1 VAKTLEQATKTGLEQ
16 ILAETAHVGKKVN
29 GWQITI
35 TGKYGTDYLFRAA
48 TALVGLGANL
58 PQDALYPL
66 TTIEGNGRQL
76 NGTHKYEGQAA
87 CGEWLLVVNDVQRRV
102 FFC

>member
-16 ILAETAHVGKKVN
+16 ILAETAHLGQKVN
-29 GWQITI
+29 DWQITF

-48 TALVGLGANL
+48 IALVGLGANL

-66 TTIEGNGRQL
+66 TTIDGNG
-76 NGTHKYEGQAA
+76 GG
-87 CGEWLLVVNDVQRRV
+87 
-102 FFC
+102 